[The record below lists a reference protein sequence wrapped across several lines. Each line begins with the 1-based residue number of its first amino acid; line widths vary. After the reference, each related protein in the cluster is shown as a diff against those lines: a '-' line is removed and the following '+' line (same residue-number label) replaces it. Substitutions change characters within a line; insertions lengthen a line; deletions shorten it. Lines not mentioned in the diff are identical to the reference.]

1 MQSQQ
6 LPTESQVLEDEVLP
20 GTENAGQPT
29 EEMSERHDH
38 SRNHIGK
45 VRIELCAKSFIL
57 QVYDVLARHRL
68 MPLRVAHIRRIRS
81 TSRVEFRW
89 FSCIRIFRISAGAS

>member
-1 MQSQQ
+1 VQSQQ

-20 GTENAGQPT
+20 GTENAYQPT

-45 VRIELCAKSFIL
+45 VRMELCPKSFIL
-57 QVYDVLARHRL
+57 QVYDVWRGTGPETLAVKKKRNSEQEHNIKL
-68 MPLRVAHIRRIRS
+68 
-81 TSRVEFRW
+81 TEEQ
-89 FSCIRIFRISAGAS
+89 

>member
-20 GTENAGQPT
+20 GKENADQPT
-29 EEMSERHDH
+29 EEMSEPHDH
-38 SRNHIGK
+38 GRNHIGK

-57 QVYDVLARHRL
+57 QVRRFGEAQVLLANYFDSVLPVCWLASFR
-68 MPLRVAHIRRIRS
+68 PS
-81 TSRVEFRW
+81 SRVVRFPPM
-89 FSCIRIFRISAGAS
+89 